1 MSRRE
6 DDSIGLAPE
15 AGAGGAKAAPP
26 DFAAARSLKRQ
37 LLEELRA
44 SWRDGNPVPAEDL
57 LPRWPGDPQRDP
69 DIASILF
76 EEFRQRREHS
86 SSNGGS
92 ASLDDYERRFP
103 SQRAS
108 LGSLFR
114 QHEFL
119 RSISGGST
127 EVTLGLSLPSAG
139 DELFGFRL
147 RQELG
152 QGAFAR
158 VFLAEQAALAGRPV
172 VVKVSPIEGEEPQTL
187 AQLQHTHIVP
197 IYSMHEDARVGVRAV
212 CMPYFGGASLSR
224 VLQAVWSE
232 TKAAVHGRQLVEAL
246 SVVGTPPLEG
256 AEREARSAEREE
268 KACAPRS
275 ALRAPALTLLAGL
288 SYMQAAA
295 WLLARLAEG
304 LQHAHER
311 GVLHCDIKPSNILL
325 GADGQ
330 PMLLD
335 FNLARRLYGDH
346 PQAQATLGGTVAYMA
361 PEHLRAM
368 AARDPALARKVDQR
382 TDVYAL
388 GMVLFEMLTGQRPFD
403 QSASYSP
410 MPALIEAMAVER
422 SHAVPSLRRQRPD
435 VPWGL
440 ESICRKCLAPNPAHR
455 YQRAEDLA
463 EDLRRFQDNRPLRF
477 APELSWRERG
487 RKWVR
492 RHPRLAVGGAVS
504 AVAGAV
510 LLAGAAIFAG
520 LRAEW
525 RAERVRAEAE
535 RQAQARRLETARD
548 AEARQRRQQFKA
560 GALQALCLVNTTA
573 DGHDNA
579 GEGLRVCEQ
588 TLALYG
594 ILSDADWQSHPDWQ
608 RLPAAERQR
617 LAEDVRELLLLL
629 ARARVETAAQEV
641 FQERN
646 APSQSAGVARPES
659 SKGVGTVHPRP
670 SKTQGVPPR
679 NIISTKEG
687 RNGIAGFLAAGL
699 SSLSETAPLGWLTTW
714 QATKGVWGPKA
725 AALRTV
731 RRRALRQALALL
743 KRGEAIPGLP
753 PSPALWADRA
763 SYLEQLDDSAGARRA
778 HRRSEQL
785 PPIGAR
791 DHYLLATTYAGRGDY
806 RRAVAELNQALQT
819 NPRHYWSWCQR
830 GICYQEQGEYALAL
844 ADFSACVALWPEF
857 AWGYFNRG
865 RILHQLGKPADAL
878 RDYTAALERD
888 RGLACAY
895 LNRALVYLDL
905 SRHAEALAD
914 FDTAAQRGMDSVV
927 VHAGR
932 GIALEYL
939 SRPKEA
945 DAAFAQA
952 WQRDPDHVP
961 MLLGYGFAVARRLP
975 PQARTAFQKVL
986 VREPRNPR
994 ALYGMGMLYSDRSP
1008 RSQYALLFFNR
1019 AVEAEPTFV
1028 AARRARAL
1036 VLAHRAEGALARQE
1050 IDWCVAADP
1059 AGVTL
1064 YAAACVYALSAE
1076 KTYSSVEAK
1085 WTADRAIALLR
1096 EALAQGYGK
1105 DRAAT
1110 DPDLKGIRRHRE
1122 FQKMIGG
1129 R

>member
-1 MSRRE
+1 MSRRD
-6 DDSIGLAPE
+6 DDSIGLVPE
-15 AGAGGAKAAPP
+15 PGGAAAPP
-26 DFAAARSLKRQ
+26 DYAAARSLKRE

-57 LPRWPGDPQRDP
+57 LPRWPGDPRRDP
-69 DIASILF
+69 DVASILF
-76 EEFRQRREHS
+76 EEYRQRNER
-86 SSNGGS
+86 S
-92 ASLDDYERRFP
+92 ASGTGRAALDEYGRRFP
-103 SQRAS
+103 SQRES
-108 LGSLFR
+108 LASLFR

-119 RSISGGST
+119 RSISGASAATG
-127 EVTLGLSLPSAG
+127 LGFSLPSVG

-152 QGAFAR
+152 RGAFAR

-172 VVKVSPIEGEEPQTL
+172 VVKVSAIEGEEPQTL

-197 IYSMHEDARVGVRAV
+197 IYSVHEDVPAGVRAV

-232 TKAAVHGRQLVEAL
+232 TKAGLHGRQLVAAL
-246 SVVGTPPLEG
+246 ALVSGPPVAPEVEPQRD
-256 AEREARSAEREE
+256 A
-268 KACAPRS
+268 KAGDAPPAPPPS
-275 ALRAPALTLLAGL
+275 HALGHLA
-288 SYMQAAA
+288 SRDYVQAAA
-295 WLLARLAEG
+295 WVVARLAEG

-311 GVLHCDIKPSNILL
+311 GVLHCDIKPSNVLL

-335 FNLARRLYGDH
+335 FNLARRLYGDQ

-440 ESICRKCLAPNPAHR
+440 ESICRKCLAPDPARR

-463 EDLRRFQDNRPLRF
+463 EDLRRFLEDRPLRH

-492 RHPRLAVGGAVS
+492 RHPRLAAGGAV
-504 AVAGAV
+504 AGVACVV
-510 LLAGAAIFAG
+510 LLAGAAVLAG

-525 RAERVRAEAE
+525 RAERGRAEAD
-535 RQAQARRLETARD
+535 RRAQARRLESARD
-548 AEARQRRQQFKA
+548 AEARQRKHQFEA
-560 GALQALCLVNTTA
+560 GALRALCLVNTTV
-573 DGHDNA
+573 DGVDHA
-579 GEGLRVCEQ
+579 AEGRAVCEQ
-588 TLALYG
+588 TLALYDV
-594 ILSDADWQSHPDWQ
+594 LRRKDWQKHPDWQ
-608 RLPAAERQR
+608 RLPAAEQRR
-617 LAEDVRELLLLL
+617 LAGDVRELLLLL
-629 ARARVETAAQEV
+629 ARARVETV
-641 FQERN
+641 
-646 APSQSAGVARPES
+646 AGSVLG
-659 SKGVGTVHPRP
+659 KGRA
-670 SKTQGVPPR
+670 
-679 NIISTKEG
+679 G
-687 RNGIAGFLAAGL
+687 RTRLLAAGL
-699 SSLSETAPLGWLTTW
+699 APLGEAVGPLGSLTAW
-714 QATKGVWGPKA
+714 QAGRGVWGPKA
-725 AALRTV
+725 EALRKG
-731 RRRALRQALALL
+731 RRQALREALALL
-743 KRGEAIPGLP
+743 ERGEAIPGLP
-753 PSPALWADRA
+753 PSPALWAERA
-763 SYLEQLDDSAGARRA
+763 LFREQLGDRAGARRA
-778 HRRSEQL
+778 RRRAGQL
-785 PPIGAR
+785 PPSGAR
-791 DHYLLATTYAGRGDY
+791 DHYLLATTYAARGDY
-806 RRAVAELNQALQT
+806 RLAVAELGRALRA

-857 AWGYFNRG
+857 AWGYFNRA
-865 RILHQLGKPADAL
+865 RVLHQLGKPDEAL

-888 RGLACAY
+888 RGLAYAY

-905 SRHAEALAD
+905 NRHAAALAD
-914 FDTAAQRGMDSVV
+914 FGAAARRGMDSVV

-939 SRPKEA
+939 GRPAEA
-945 DAAFAQA
+945 DMAFTRA
-952 WQRDPDHVP
+952 WRHDPDHVP
-961 MLLGYGFAVARRLP
+961 MLLGYAFAVGRRRP
-975 PQARTAFQKVL
+975 AQARAAFMKVL
-986 VREPRNPR
+986 AREPRNVR
-994 ALYGMGMLYSDRSP
+994 ALYGQGMLHSDRSP
-1008 RSQYALLFFNR
+1008 GSQFALMYFNQ
-1019 AVEAEPTFV
+1019 AVEADPTFV

-1036 VLAHRAEGALARQE
+1036 VLAHRGEGAWGRQE

-1059 AGVTL
+1059 AGMTL

-1076 KTYSSVEAK
+1076 KTYSSVEAQ
-1085 WTADRAIALLR
+1085 WTAERAVALLR
-1096 EALAQGYGK
+1096 EALTRGYGK
-1105 DRAAT
+1105 HQAAT
-1110 DPDLKGIRRHRE
+1110 DPDLKGIRRHAE
-1122 FQKMIGG
+1122 FRKLVGAPTRRADQ
-1129 R
+1129 